1 MLLSIV
7 HTKGGVGKS
16 TSAVYLATAAARIGL
31 DVRVLDTDPQGT
43 ALQWAADAEVA
54 GTPLPFAVSYAAASE
69 LTRPPAADLIII
81 DTPPGHADVIDAA
94 IDAAD
99 LIIVPTQPSPADI
112 KRAWPTLEVTAH
124 RPTAVLL
131 TRASLNRTLLADVR
145 AELEDEGVAVLATP
159 ILDREHV
166 KQAWAGPPRDLNGYD
181 DVLREIL
188 AATTPEP
195 TLISTGGS
203 HDG

>member
-16 TSAVYLATAAARIGL
+16 TSAIYLATAAHRRGL

-43 ALQWAADAEVA
+43 ALQWAADAAAA
-54 GTPLPFAVSYAAASE
+54 GTPLPFRVDYATARDLAH
-69 LTRPPAADLIII
+69 PPRAEMLIV
-81 DTPPGHADVIDAA
+81 DTPPGHAKVIDAA

-112 KRAWPTLEVTAH
+112 NRAWPTLEATAH

-131 TRASLNRTLLADVR
+131 TRASLNRTLAADVR
-145 AELEDEGVAVLATP
+145 AELEDEGVAVLKTP

-166 KQAWAGPPRDLNGYD
+166 KQAWASTPRDLNGYD

-188 AATTPEP
+188 DATSDQQEVQNH
-195 TLISTGGS
+195 G
-203 HDG
+203 